1 MSAVN
6 ASPFKLSLMH
16 GVRHG
21 LKLGGAMEIRLSV
34 IFKVTLIFI
43 NIKLRVIRCLFN
55 YDSRI
60 IYCIIVWKNFR
71 NLIEKI

>member
-55 YDSRI
+55 YDSII
-60 IYCIIVWKNFR
+60 IYCIINYLKFG
-71 NLIEKI
+71 KILEI